1 MNLIRGT
8 SLSRLFSERVVRVE
22 SRDKVKYLRISP
34 VVQAIVLVCSLS
46 AVTYV
51 FALSVLVGIEFGTRH
66 SAEDKDELIHATYQ
80 QRIDEL
86 TSSSERMLASAATD
100 NERNRLVFQ
109 QLGTEKGL
117 QLQAVA
123 KQREL
128 ERNVAVLEERLAGLT
143 IERNGLQSEVEHLQS
158 RVAELSG
165 RVDEQLDTE
174 QLQNAVART
183 LDVAVTELNSKEG
196 RIANLE
202 EQVDGLQHEL
212 KVQEGQYDFIFRN
225 LEGAVELSLG
235 PMVKALER
243 SGVDLDSLL
252 ETVRRRFSNSGGP
265 GGSLSNLERTV
276 SESPHAYRIK
286 ALVEDLDRAHF
297 MGLALQKIPVSMPV
311 RSKFRY
317 SSNYG
322 LRKDP
327 FTRKISRHEGVD
339 MVARSGTAIYATA
352 DGEVV
357 YAGWKGGFGRVVK
370 IRHIHGFETVYGHLR
385 KIHVKRGQMVSRG
398 DRIGDMG
405 NSGRSTGTH
414 LHYEVRVGGNPKDPK
429 KYLEAGQ
436 NVF

>member
-1 MNLIRGT
+1 MNFIRDT
-8 SLSRLFSERVVRVE
+8 SLSRLFPERVVRVE
-22 SRDKVKYLRISP
+22 SRDKVKYFHISP

-66 SAEDKDELIHATYQ
+66 SAEAKDELIHATYQ

-86 TSSSERMLASAATD
+86 MSSSERMLASAATD
-100 NERNRLVFQ
+100 NERNRRAFQ

-123 KQREL
+123 KQSEL
-128 ERNVAVLEERLAGLT
+128 ERNVVLLEERLAGLT
-143 IERNGLQSEVEHLQS
+143 VERNGLQSEVEQLQS

-165 RVDEQLDTE
+165 QVDEQLDTE

-183 LDVAVTELNSKEG
+183 LDVAVAELNSKEG

-202 EQVDGLQHEL
+202 EQVDDLQHEL
-212 KVQEGQYDFIFRN
+212 KVQEGHYDFIFRN

-243 SGVDLDSLL
+243 SGVDLESLL

-265 GGSLSNLERTV
+265 VGSLSNIERTL

-311 RSKFRY
+311 RGKFRY

-327 FTRKISRHEGVD
+327 FTRTISRHEGVD

-357 YAGWKGGFGRVVK
+357 YAGWKGGFGRVVR

-385 KIHVKRGQMVSRG
+385 KIHVRRGQMVSRG

-414 LHYEVRVGGNPKDPK
+414 LHYEVHVGGNPRDPK
-429 KYLEAGQ
+429 KYLEAGR

>member
-8 SLSRLFSERVVRVE
+8 SLSRLFPERIVRVE
-22 SRDKVKYLRISP
+22 SRDKVKYFRISP

-51 FALSVLVGIEFGTRH
+51 FALSVLVGIEFGTRQ
-66 SAEDKDELIHATYQ
+66 SAETKDELIHATYQ

-86 TSSSERMLASAATD
+86 TSSSEKMLASAATD
-100 NERNRLVFQ
+100 NERNRRVFQ
-109 QLGTEKGL
+109 QLGAEKGL

-128 ERNVAVLEERLAGLT
+128 ERSVALLEERLAGLT
-143 IERNGLQSEVEHLQS
+143 IERNGLHSEVEHLQS

-165 RVDEQLDTE
+165 RVDEQLDAE

-183 LDVAVTELNSKEG
+183 LDIAVAELSSKEG

-212 KVQEGQYDFIFRN
+212 KVQEGHYDFIFRN

-243 SGVDLDSLL
+243 SGVDLESLL

-265 GGSLSNLERTV
+265 GGSLSNIERTL
-276 SESPHAYRIK
+276 SESPHAYRIRS
-286 ALVEDLDRAHF
+286 LVEDLDRAHF

-311 RSKFRY
+311 RGKFRV

-327 FTRKISRHEGVD
+327 FTRTISRHEGVD

-357 YAGWKGGFGRVVK
+357 YAGWKGGFGRVVR

-385 KIHVKRGQMVSRG
+385 KIHVRRGQMVSRG

-414 LHYEVRVGGNPKDPK
+414 LHYEVHVGGNPRDPK
-429 KYLEAGQ
+429 KYLEAGRY
-436 NVF
+436 VF

>member
-158 RVAELSG
+158 RVVELSG

-183 LDVAVTELNSKEG
+183 LDVAVAELNSKEG